1 MLFSEV
7 LVPQQVKTKL
17 INTAKSNRVSH
28 AQLFLCQ
35 EGMPGLALAW
45 AYCQYLMCQYHD
57 NHDDSCG
64 ECPSCK
70 KVAGIAHADLHFI
83 FPNGGKDSVC
93 TKFYEEWRHIM
104 HEKHAMFSLQ
114 EWADCIGERSLAINV
129 RDIAYLISLMQSKPY
144 EADGR
149 YIIMWLPELMN
160 ETAANKLLKT
170 LEEPDGKTVI
180 IMVTENTDKILPTIL
195 SRAQLLKI
203 NKFPIHDYIRVVSEQ
218 VECTDDVAAEIGY
231 MTNFNIQKAVTLG
244 MNVVD
249 TENFTRF
256 VTMMRLAYALYNI
269 PANKV
274 DFTAVE
280 KWVAQCDS
288 LSKEST
294 YAYFNYALT
303 MVRKCMLINA
313 DSSSL
318 IRSSQEEEKFLSAF
332 SPFVHLGNGR
342 QIMEVLDNAIKD
354 MKVYNANQKM
364 TFCDV
369 LLQIG
374 RLLVKKQ

>member
-1 MLFSEV
+1 MLLSEV
-7 LVPQQVKTKL
+7 LVPQSVKTKL

-35 EGMPGLALAW
+35 EGMPGLALAL
-45 AYCQYLMCQYHD
+45 AYCQYLICQYHD

-83 FPNGGKDSVC
+83 FPNGGKESVC
-93 TKFYEEWRHIM
+93 TKFYDEWRNIIQ
-104 HEKHAMFSLQ
+104 EKHAMFSLQ
-114 EWADCIGERSLAINV
+114 EWSDYIGEHSLSINV
-129 RDIAYLISLMQSKPY
+129 RDISYLISTMQTKPY

-149 YIIMWLPELMN
+149 YVIIWLPELMN
-160 ETAANKLLKT
+160 DAAANKLLKT

-180 IMVTENTDKILPTIL
+180 IMVSENADGILPTIL
-195 SRAQLLKI
+195 SRTQLLKI
-203 NKFPIHDYIRVVSEQ
+203 NKFPLHDYVRVVSEQ
-218 VECTDDVAAEIGY
+218 VDCTEDVATEIAY
-231 MTNFNIQKAVTLG
+231 MTNFNLQKAISLG

-269 PANKV
+269 SVNKV
-274 DFTAVE
+274 DFKAVE
-280 KWVAQCDS
+280 NWVEQCDS
-288 LSKEST
+288 LDREAA

-318 IRSSQEEEKFLSAF
+318 IKSSQEEEKFLAAF
-332 SPFVHLGNGR
+332 APFVHLGNGR
-342 QIMEVLDNAIKD
+342 QIMEVLDNAIKN
-354 MKVYNANQKM
+354 MKVYNANKRM